1 MLANHFCIVRNADN
15 TRHSWSHNHSIIVPL
30 SGAFLCAILLCSAP
44 LLGAPVI
51 TKVDPPN
58 WWVPHTWNPLQVLIT
73 GSDLKNAVVT
83 STSRGF
89 KIDTRYASDNGHY
102 LFVYLNIG
110 RGVKPGMYLFHVKSA
125 SGSADFKFR
134 LDRPLEPK
142 GRFQG
147 FGPDDVIYLLMPDRF
162 AVGGAATNS
171 PPQSAPT
178 TRPGD
183 NPNAPGGGVTSQST
197 NAAPGI
203 GSDRGRRR
211 GRGGGQGYHGG
222 NLQGIIDHLDYLKDL
237 GVTALWMTP
246 VYQNSSTNNR
256 GAYHGY
262 STVDYYGVEPHF
274 GTMQDLKTLVEAA
287 HQVGIKVVQ
296 DQVVNH
302 CGPGHPWNS
311 DPPTRT
317 WFNNWD
323 TVPKPRNN
331 YDIASLADPYARPSR
346 RELPIRGWFAGTL
359 PDLNQDDP
367 LVSDYEIQNAL
378 WWIGMTGIDGV
389 REDTYPYVSRAF
401 WEKWQTAIN
410 RQYPDFVCV
419 AEITADTPAVLS
431 FFEGGTRR
439 YGIDT
444 KLRAEL
450 DFPLEHRT
458 QRVFGND
465 NPMTDLANILA
476 QDSLYLHPE
485 MLVTFV
491 GNHDQPRM
499 LNVARGDIS
508 KLLMA
513 QTFTLTTRRTAHLYY
528 GDEIGMTGGNDPDN
542 RRNFPGGFPGDTT
555 NDFTPAGRVGDAA
568 TVFDWTRGL
577 LHFRQEHP
585 ALRRGD
591 MVNLLVTRDR
601 YAYLRSSPGEYVLVV
616 LNRSGPTNSVVLA
629 LDEVSVP
636 EGLVFKSF
644 PSGFPDISVKA
655 GKLVINSPKEIEIY
669 WAIRRRGRD

>member
-1 MLANHFCIVRNADN
+1 MRNVINICRPSPAWL
-15 TRHSWSHNHSIIVPL
+15 RVHSKAVVVSAEFVFA
-30 SGAFLCAILLCSAP
+30 AFLCSAP

-58 WWVPHTWNPLQVLIT
+58 WWVPHTLNPLQVMIT
-73 GSDLKNAVVT
+73 GNDLKNAVVN
-83 STSRGF
+83 SASRGF

-102 LFVYLNIG
+102 LFIYLNIG
-110 RGVKPGMYLFHVKSA
+110 KAAKPGTYVFHVKNA
-125 SGSADFKFR
+125 SGTADFKFR
-134 LDRPLEPK
+134 FDSPLDAK

-162 AVGGAATNS
+162 AVGGA
-171 PPQSAPT
+171 PT
-178 TRPGD
+178 GILSQTI
-183 NPNAPGGGVTSQST
+183 NEAVTVGG
-197 NAAPGI
+197 
-203 GSDRGRRR
+203 DRGGRR
-211 GRGGGQGYHGG
+211 GRGNAQGYHGG

-237 GVTALWMTP
+237 GVTGLWMTP
-246 VYQNSSTNNR
+246 VYQNSGTNNR

-262 STVDYYGVEPHF
+262 STIDYYAVEPHF
-274 GTMQDLKTLVEAA
+274 GTMQDFKNLVEAA
-287 HQVGIKVVQ
+287 HRVRIKVVQ
-296 DQVVNH
+296 DQVANH
-302 CGPGHPWNS
+302 CGPGHPWNA

-331 YDIASLADPYARPSR
+331 YDIASQADPYARPNR
-346 RELPIRGWFAGTL
+346 REVPVRGWFVGL
-359 PDLNQDDP
+359 FPDLNQDDP

-389 REDTYPYVSRAF
+389 RQDTYPYVSRAF

-419 AEITADTPAVLS
+419 AEIGTETPAVLS

-444 KLRAEL
+444 KLRSEL
-450 DFPLEHRT
+450 DFPLEYAT

-465 NPMTDLANILA
+465 GSMTDLVSVLA

-491 GNHDQPRM
+491 GNHDQTRM
-499 LNVARGDIS
+499 LTVAHGDIS
-508 KLLMA
+508 KLLLA

-542 RRNFPGGFPGDTT
+542 RHNFPGGFPGDT
-555 NDFTPAGRVGDAA
+555 NNAFTAAGRVGDAA
-568 TVFDWTRGL
+568 TAFNWTRGL
-577 LHFRQEHP
+577 LHFRQEHA

-591 MVNLLVTRDR
+591 MVNLLVSRDR
-601 YAYLRSSPGEYVLVV
+601 YAYLRSSPEEYVLVL

-629 LDEVSVP
+629 VDDIHVP

-644 PSGFPDISVKA
+644 PPGSPDIPVKA
-655 GKLVINSPKEIEIY
+655 GKLVIETPKEIEIF
-669 WAIRRRGRD
+669 WAARRADGN